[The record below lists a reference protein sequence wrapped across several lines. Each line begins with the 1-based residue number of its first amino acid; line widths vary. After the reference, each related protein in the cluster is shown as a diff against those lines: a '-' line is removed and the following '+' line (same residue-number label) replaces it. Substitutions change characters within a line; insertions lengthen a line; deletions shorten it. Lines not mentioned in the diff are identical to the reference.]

1 MIGDWNFLPRLWTG
15 TLPEPSVSPLSG
27 DEAEAACDLHARSFA
42 RGWDGPEWQ
51 RLLADR
57 AIVADGLH
65 ADGGRR
71 LIGLILS
78 RVVLD
83 EAEVLTIAV
92 DPSCR
97 KQGCGRR
104 LLTAHLES
112 LARHGTRQLFLEVGE
127 TNAAARHLY
136 ERMGFREIG
145 RRPAYYPLAN
155 GTRIAAIC
163 MGRAV

>member
-1 MIGDWNFLPRLWTG
+1 MIGDWNFLPRLWSG
-15 TLPEPSVSPLSG
+15 TIPEPSVAPMPC
-27 DEAEAACDLHARSFA
+27 EQAEAACDLHARSFA
-42 RGWDGPEWQ
+42 RSWGGEEWQ

-57 AIVADGLH
+57 AVIADGLYGE
-65 ADGGRR
+65 GGRR

-92 DPSCR
+92 DPACR
-97 KQGCGRR
+97 RQGCGRR
-104 LLTAHLES
+104 LLSAHLDS
-112 LARHGTRQLFLEVGE
+112 LARRGARQLFLEVGE
-127 TNAAARHLY
+127 TNEAARHLY

-145 RRPAYYPLAN
+145 RRPAYYPLPD

-163 MGRAV
+163 MGRQV